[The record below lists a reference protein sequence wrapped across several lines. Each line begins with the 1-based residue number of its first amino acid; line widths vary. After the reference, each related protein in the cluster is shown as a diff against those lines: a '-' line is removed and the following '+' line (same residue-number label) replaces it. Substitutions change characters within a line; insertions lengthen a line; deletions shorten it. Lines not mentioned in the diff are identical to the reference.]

1 MQGVARRR
9 IRGSGD
15 TVLSRLLTRKEQAVL
30 VAFAASVCIGAAAL
44 YVHGLRAA
52 AAPEPQAV
60 SVPPPATV
68 ALLETP
74 PQPARSEL
82 APASAAEAQTLPTPI
97 VVAVEGAVHVPGVY
111 RLLPEARV
119 QDLLDMANGPTD
131 AADLSD
137 LNRAALLVDGTTLN
151 VPYQPV
157 ARMDGG
163 AMVLRRSPAAA
174 ELNIP
179 AYTISGSHLAA
190 AAPQGAPPPAQTV
203 SGGAAAVSGGPVDLN
218 HAAIESLQA
227 LPGIGPAL
235 AARIAAHRARSPFR
249 SVDDLLQVPGIGEKR
264 LEAVRP
270 LVTVQP

>member
-1 MQGVARRR
+1 M
-9 IRGSGD
+9 
-15 TVLSRLLTRKEQAVL
+15 LSRLLTRKEQAVL
-30 VAFAASVCIGAAAL
+30 VALAASVCIGAAAL

-60 SVPPPATV
+60 SIPPPATV
-68 ALLETP
+68 ALREAP
-74 PQPARSEL
+74 PQPARSE
-82 APASAAEAQTLPTPI
+82 PASQAPPAPGQPPPPAPV

-111 RLLPEARV
+111 RMLPEARV

-137 LNRAALLVDGTTLN
+137 LNRAAVLVDGTTLN
-151 VPYQPV
+151 VPYKPV

-163 AMVLRRSPAAA
+163 AMVLRRSPTAT

-190 AAPQGAPPPAQTV
+190 AAPQVAPPPAQTV
-203 SGGAAAVSGGPVDLN
+203 SGGAATVSEGPVDLN
-218 HAAIESLQA
+218 RAAIESLQT

-235 AARIAAHRARSPFR
+235 AARIAAHRARTPFR
-249 SVDDLLQVPGIGEKR
+249 SVDDLLQVSGIGEKK